1 MEKIIMEILQALYT
15 ADIKRIKEAWLSLQ
29 KECLKKTTDK
39 KNFYYDF
46 QYFVLAQTLAT
57 CLKEDSENI
66 KSKIT
71 ICIKYMLKEADYKT
85 ELKDFI
91 NSYCSNREGNAK
103 AEMESFKQLA
113 QTGVCEDKS
122 HYNFGLYYL
131 MDFTYDIKDEACIF
145 NIFPVLRAIVSFSA
159 WFSQSTHIL
168 ERHISDY
175 VLGFYYEYC
184 EQETLEKRYFYTD
197 KSVIEER
204 LIELQKRDPNKFAA
218 IMKNHHYEEVYDWV
232 HLYELFESNERSYTL
247 LRLFEKVFMN
257 KTVIIQSNKA
267 ENDEIDY
274 LNNLMEGEKKFFHYY
289 TDNAYESAPQ
299 LFEQA
304 RSNIK
309 NIDNLPGI
317 CIMLYMLCKEF
328 TLEQF
333 YTVFPDRINSRMKS
347 LEEYEWDLIPD
358 VLESHDRNKG
368 RDKNYDELFELY
380 DKDLLQLYSNVAKD
394 FAVIAGKKYK
404 EYEDNN
410 ELLNK
415 MLYFCVWENVS
426 YCMKDLDNFHGDIN
440 EAHKTQLL
448 INPFFEACEFDKWR
462 DESTIGKI
470 FNNIAEFFYFNDAS
484 QTFDNFYID
493 TKGSNRLL
501 ISLIYNLSR
510 PEIEAQSAMKNQI
523 NYLREIQLR
532 KLPLERNKSNLEE
545 SKNNQSIMQK
555 IDKGFNLKDF
565 ITQVYPFCGVRFQNY
580 FQDPSLFMLRRNF
593 VCKFACETDTIFK
606 ADKETETDYRK
617 TNLLG
622 FKTRYL
628 YKDRNMSTHHSRHA
642 SVDSLMKTSNWR
654 NLLYAFCD
662 AEKSLLE
669 LFEEKKREYYE
680 HPGTSPK
687 PNRNPQMFVIYYLLK
702 ENKRLYNE
710 FIAKLYKTAGL
721 IQECAEFKLY
731 VFDEATG
738 DFRDNSENIIKKI
751 EATFNLTD
759 DKTKKKENEEF
770 ARKLSYSPISLN
782 CNAGDDWQKREDL
795 FELRLERMLNIM
807 FAVNGSNENGYEH
820 NLTMYDFFK
829 RYHAE
834 IAFYLV
840 YLTGEFSKL

>member
-1 MEKIIMEILQALYT
+1 MIQ
-15 ADIKRIKEAWLSLQ
+15 
-29 KECLKKTTDK
+29 
-39 KNFYYDF
+39 F
-46 QYFVLAQTLAT
+46 QYFVLAQALGS
-57 CLKEDSENI
+57 CLKEDTEEI
-66 KSKIT
+66 KTKIT
-71 ICIKYMLKEADYKT
+71 FCVHYML
-85 ELKDFI
+85 ELSEYTTALDEFI
-91 NSYCSNREGNAK
+91 QSYCENREGNSK
-103 AEMESFKQLA
+103 SEMDAFKQLS
-113 QTGVCEDKS
+113 QTGVCEDKA
-122 HYNFGLYYL
+122 HYSFALYYL
-131 MDFTYDIKDEACIF
+131 TGFKYDINDESCIF
-145 NIFPVLRAIVSFSA
+145 NIYPIFRAIVSFSA
-159 WFSQSTHIL
+159 WFSQSPYIL

-175 VLGFYYEYC
+175 VIGFFYEYC

-197 KSVIEER
+197 KEVIEER
-204 LIELQKRDPNKFAA
+204 LRELQKRDPHKFSS
-218 IMKNHHYEEVYDWV
+218 IMKNHHFDEVYHWI
-232 HLYELFESNERSYTL
+232 HLYELFDTNERSFTL
-247 LRLFEKVFMN
+247 LRLFEKVFIN
-257 KTVIIQSNKA
+257 KSVIIQSNKA

-274 LNNLMEGEKKFFHYY
+274 LNNLMEDGKKFFHYY

-299 LFEQA
+299 LFDQA
-304 RSNIK
+304 RNNIK
-309 NIDNLPGI
+309 NIDELPGI

-333 YTVFPDRINSRMKS
+333 YTVFPDRKNSKMKE
-347 LEEYEWDLIPD
+347 LEEYEWDMIPD
-358 VLESHDRNKG
+358 VLESHDRNRG
-368 RDKNYDELFELY
+368 RDRKYDELFELY
-380 DKDLLQLYSNVAKD
+380 DKDLLQLYSSVAQD
-394 FAVIAGKKYK
+394 FVVINSKKSK

-426 YCMKDLDNFHGDIN
+426 YCMKDLDNYHGDIN

-448 INPFFEACEFDKWR
+448 INPFFDACEVNKWR
-462 DESTIGKI
+462 DESTVKRI
-470 FNNIAEFFYFNDAS
+470 FNNIAEVFYFNDS
-484 QTFDNFYID
+484 SKTFDDFYID
-493 TKGSNRLL
+493 TKESNRLL

-532 KLPLERNKSNLEE
+532 KLPLERNKANLEV
-545 SKNNQSIMQK
+545 SKKNQAIMQK

-565 ITQVYPFCGVRFQNY
+565 ITQVYPFCGERFQNY
-580 FQDPSLFMLRRNF
+580 FQEPTLFMLRRNF
-593 VCKFACETDTIFK
+593 VCKFACETDSVFMS
-606 ADKETETDYRK
+606 DKGTVTDYRK

-628 YKDRNMSTHHSRHA
+628 YKDRNMSTHHARHA

-662 AEKSLLE
+662 AEKNLLE
-669 LFEEKKREYYE
+669 LLEEKERDYYE
-680 HPGTSPK
+680 HPMTSPK
-687 PNRNPQMFVIYYLLK
+687 PKKNPQMFVIYYLLK

-721 IQECAEFKLY
+721 IQVCAEFKLY

-738 DFRDNSENIIKKI
+738 DFRDNSENIIKTI

-759 DKTKKKENEEF
+759 DNSKKKAYEEF
-770 ARKLSYSPISLN
+770 AKKLSYSSTSLN
-782 CNAGDDWQKREDL
+782 CNTGDDWQKREDL
-795 FELRLERMLNIM
+795 FEFRLERLLNIM

-834 IAFYLV
+834 IAFYLI